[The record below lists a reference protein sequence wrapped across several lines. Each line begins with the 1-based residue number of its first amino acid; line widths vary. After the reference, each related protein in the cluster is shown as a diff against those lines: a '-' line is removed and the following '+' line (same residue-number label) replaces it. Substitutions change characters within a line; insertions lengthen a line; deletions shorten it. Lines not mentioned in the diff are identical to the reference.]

1 MSLSVAVG
9 DRVELTIGN
18 GRGNG
23 IGNGRKESMRKT
35 LGLGLLVVLCAM
47 PAAAQKVYV
56 DYDRDAVGRQYK
68 TFAWQDTGP
77 TAGTPRSA
85 PASERPGALVDRE
98 GFIAV
103 AGGLYVTYHTSSHE
117 ELQFSVTGYGYGYGA
132 GWGWDPYWGGPSA
145 SGGGANTTVST
156 YEKGTLVVDIWDA
169 KTKQIVWRGSAVAA
183 IPEDPKKG
191 EKLINK
197 ALEKMVKQFDE
208 TKAKEAK
215 AAGQ

>member
-1 MSLSVAVG
+1 
-9 DRVELTIGN
+9 
-18 GRGNG
+18 
-23 IGNGRKESMRKT
+23 MRKT
-35 LGLGLLVVLCAM
+35 PWLGLLVVLCAM

-56 DYDRDAVGRQYK
+56 DYDRNAIKNDYK
-68 TFAWQDTGP
+68 TFAWQETGP
-77 TAGTPRSA
+77 ALQEFA
-85 PASERPGALVDRE
+85 PLMHTRIKNGIEHYLTTR
-98 GFIAV
+98 GFIEDLDNPD
-103 AGGLYVTYHTSSHE
+103 LYVTYHTSSHE

-145 SGGGANTTVST
+145 AGGGASTTIST
-156 YEKGTLVVDIWDA
+156 YEKGTLVIDIWDA

-197 ALEKMVKQFDE
+197 ALEKMIKQFDE

-215 AAGQ
+215 AAGK

>member
-1 MSLSVAVG
+1 
-9 DRVELTIGN
+9 
-18 GRGNG
+18 
-23 IGNGRKESMRKT
+23 MRKS
-35 LGLGLLVVLCAM
+35 LGLVLMVVLFAM

-56 DYDRDAVGRQYK
+56 DYDRDAIGRDYK

-77 TAGTPRSA
+77 TMQEYA
-85 PASERPGALVDRE
+85 PLMHTRIKNGLEHLLTARGLI
-98 GFIAV
+98 GV
-103 AGGLYVTYHTSSHE
+103 ADNPDLYVTYHTSSQE
-117 ELQFSVTGYGYGYGA
+117 EVQFSVTGYGYGYGA

-145 SGGGANTTVST
+145 SGGGASTTIST
-156 YEKGTLVVDIWDA
+156 YEKGTLVIDIWDA
-169 KTKQIVWRGSAVAA
+169 KTKQIVWRGSAIAA

-215 AAGQ
+215 EAGK

>member
-1 MSLSVAVG
+1 
-9 DRVELTIGN
+9 
-18 GRGNG
+18 
-23 IGNGRKESMRKT
+23 MRKT
-35 LGLGLLVVLCAM
+35 LGLALMAVLFAM

-56 DYDRDAVGRQYK
+56 DYDRDAIGRDYK

-77 TAGTPRSA
+77 ALQEFSPLMHTRIKNGLEHLLTARGLI
-85 PASERPGALVDRE
+85 G
-98 GFIAV
+98 V
-103 AGGLYVTYHTSSHE
+103 ADNPDLYVTYHTSSQE

-145 SGGGANTTVST
+145 SGGGASTTVST

-215 AAGQ
+215 AAGK

>member
-1 MSLSVAVG
+1 M
-9 DRVELTIGN
+9 
-18 GRGNG
+18 
-23 IGNGRKESMRKT
+23 KKT
-35 LGLGLLVVLCAM
+35 LGLVLMVVLVAL

-56 DYDRDAVGRQYK
+56 DYDRDAIGRDYK

-77 TAGTPRSA
+77 TVQEYA
-85 PASERPGALVDRE
+85 PLMHTRIKNGLEHLLTARGL
-98 GFIAV
+98 IAV
-103 AGGLYVTYHTSSHE
+103 AENPDLYVTYHTSSQE

-145 SGGGANTTVST
+145 SGGGASTTVST

-215 AAGQ
+215 AAGK